1 MDYGKHKQI
10 TQTNTDAA
18 IRFKHKGIKAK
29 VREDFSRIFPDSGS
43 N

>member
-18 IRFKHKGIKAK
+18 IRFKLRNANANKL
-29 VREDFSRIFPDSGS
+29 